1 MNETRNETHSKKER
15 AELED
20 QVKAILREMTVS
32 QKQQLLRYIK
42 NGCKQAGT

>member
-20 QVKAILREMTVS
+20 QVKAILRGMTVA
-32 QKQQLLRYIK
+32 QKQQLLKYIK
-42 NGCKQAGT
+42 NGCKQVRT